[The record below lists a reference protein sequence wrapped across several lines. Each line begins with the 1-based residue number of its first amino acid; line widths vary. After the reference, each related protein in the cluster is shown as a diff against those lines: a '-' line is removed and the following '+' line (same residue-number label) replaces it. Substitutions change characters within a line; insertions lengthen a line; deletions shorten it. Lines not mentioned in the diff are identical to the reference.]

1 MPEPLDATRPRA
13 LLVARRG
20 KFWVG
25 EPVFDRGPQIALARG
40 RVRVGEGRI
49 ALCRIGGRS
58 AQPIVDL
65 GRADVARDVVA
76 ALVADRGLRHTFRDR
91 HEDEAK
97 KAIERLTR
105 EPGDRRDLTA
115 EPTFTVDPSTARD
128 FDDAVSARREGDGF
142 RLWIHIA
149 DVAAHVKPESG
160 LDREALD
167 RANSTYA
174 PGMVSPMLPASLSG
188 DACSLRPGVERFAVT
203 TEIELGPDGV
213 PGSTSFYRSVIR
225 SDERLD
231 YDRLDRVFS
240 GSERVPD
247 PVGPAIEAARAAAAA
262 IAARTEGRGLEVSG
276 AEPEFEFGERGEVLS
291 ARRIE
296 QTESH
301 RLIERLM
308 ILTNEQVATLL
319 ERKDVPTLYRV
330 HEQPDP
336 ERIRFMIEQLASLD
350 VPTPA
355 IGEIAGPTEA
365 GRVAAEASR
374 LVAAEAKRRGYGAA
388 SLSSLVLRAMKPA
401 RYSERNLGHAG
412 LASLAYSHFTSPIRR
427 YPDLVAHRAL
437 LSAVDGSEERPDPG
451 AVAAAAAHCS
461 DRERDS
467 MRIERD
473 ADDVCAAFLLER
485 ELFERGPQTEFT
497 GEVSGVIGAG
507 AFVLFRGEL
516 SEFYEGFFPARRMPG
531 ERFEI
536 NEVETALVG
545 LRTGRRVGIGDEI
558 TVKVDSVEAP
568 RGRVDLSGPAG
579 EERRPARGPQSR
591 GRRRTGARR

>member
-1 MPEPLDATRPRA
+1 M
-13 LLVARRG
+13 
-20 KFWVG
+20 
-25 EPVFDRGPQIALARG
+25 Q
-40 RVRVGEGRI
+40 EGRI
-49 ALCRIGGRS
+49 ALCRMGGRS

-65 GRADVARDVVA
+65 GRADVARDVVS
-76 ALVADRGLRHTFRDR
+76 ALVADRGLRATFRDR
-91 HEDEAK
+91 HEDEARR
-97 KAIERLTR
+97 AVERLER
-105 EPGDRRDLTA
+105 DPGERRDLTA
-115 EPTFTVDPSTARD
+115 VPTFTVDPATARD
-128 FDDAVSARREGDGF
+128 FDDAISARREGDGF

-160 LDREALD
+160 LDREALS
-167 RANSTYA
+167 RANSTYV
-174 PGMVSPMLPASLSG
+174 PGMVSPMLPSTLSS
-188 DACSLRPGVERFAVT
+188 DACSLRPGVDRLAVT
-203 TEIELGPDGV
+203 TEIELGADGQARSA
-213 PGSTSFYRSVIR
+213 GFYRSRIR

-231 YDRLDRVFS
+231 YDRLDRVFA
-240 GSERVPD
+240 GTERVPD
-247 PVGPAIEAARAAAAA
+247 PIGPAIEAARAAAAA
-262 IAARTEGRGLEVSG
+262 IAARSEGRGLEVSG
-276 AEPEFEFGERGEVLS
+276 AEPEFSFGDDGEVQS
-291 ARRIE
+291 AKRVE

-319 ERKDVPTLYRV
+319 EQKAVPTLYRV

-355 IGEIAGPTEA
+355 IGELAGPTEA
-365 GRVAAEASR
+365 GRVAVEASH
-374 LVAAEAKRRGYGAA
+374 LVAAEARRRGYGAS

-401 RYSERNLGHAG
+401 RYNERNLGHAG
-412 LASLAYSHFTSPIRR
+412 LGSLAYSHFTSPIRR

-437 LSAVDGSEERPDPG
+437 LSAIDGSEARPEAG
-451 AVAAAAAHCS
+451 EVAAAAQHCS

-485 ELFERGPQTEFT
+485 ELFERGPRTEFT

-536 NEVETALVG
+536 NDVETALIG
-545 LRTGRRVGIGDEI
+545 RRTGKRYGIGDEV
-558 TVKVDSVEAP
+558 TVRVDSVETA
-568 RGRVDLSGPAG
+568 RGRVDLSGA
-579 EERRPARGPQSR
+579 EEDEGDDSRGSRPRGAPR
-591 GRRRTGARR
+591 GRRGGAKR